1 MSKNMQG
8 ADVHS
13 VIGTLLEAAIRDQKA
28 IHEAVEGL
36 NSAEN
41 SVATAAARLPGA
53 VAREVDVSLK
63 QAVGGAADTLVKRF
77 DDANIE
83 AERAAAAYRDA
94 AAFSLRRIVIPV
106 LSITAIGA
114 SAIVIAAWLAMPNL
128 AELQAR
134 REERDQLEQRIAWLE
149 KYGARSDITNCE
161 ISKDRKKTRLCV
173 KLDPNFGDHWSG
185 YLVVANK

>member
-1 MSKNMQG
+1 MPLRVG
-8 ADVHS
+8 ASIPLLYGQNS
-13 VIGTLLEAAIRDQKA
+13 VRANS
-28 IHEAVEGL
+28 L

-63 QAVGGAADTLVKRF
+63 QAAGGAADTLVKRF
-77 DDANIE
+77 EDANIE

-94 AAFSLRRIVIPV
+94 AAFSLRRIVIQA
-106 LSITAIGA
+106 LGITAIGA

-134 REERDQLEQRIAWLE
+134 KEERDRLEQRIAWLE
-149 KYGARSDITNCE
+149 QHGARSDITNCE
-161 ISKDRKKTRLCV
+161 ISNDRKKTRLCV
-173 KLDPNFGDHWSG
+173 KLDPNFGGHWSG
-185 YLVVANK
+185 YLIVVNK